1 MRTLKTLKPG
11 QKGTKELLTRYGT
24 SLLCVRYR
32 YDETTGERVKTVE
45 LIVRRNSRDC
55 ARARPAVRQVASR
68 IRHPV
73 ASGDP
78 AAAET
83 PAAPRVAR
91 SAGRATVRRVGL
103 RIHFRETD
111 LRRRVKSAGGRWDP
125 ERRLW
130 LLRRDQDER
139 HGLLHRVVAG

>member
-1 MRTLKTLKPG
+1 VRTLKTLKPG

-32 YDETTGERVKTVE
+32 YDETTGERVKTGE
-45 LIVRRNSRDC
+45 LIVRRSSRDR
-55 ARARPAVRQVASR
+55 ALARPPVRQVASR
-68 IRHPV
+68 IRHPF

-78 AAAET
+78 AAAGT
-83 PAAPRVAR
+83 PAGRGSAR
-91 SAGRATVRRVGL
+91 SAGRTTVRRVGL

-111 LRRRVKSAGGRWDP
+111 LRRQVKSAGGRWDP

-130 LLRRDQDER
+130 LLRRDQAER

>member
-11 QKGTKELLTRYGT
+11 QKGTKELLARYGT

-32 YDETTGERVKTVE
+32 HDETTGERVKTVE
-45 LIVRRNSRDC
+45 LIVRRYSRDSTPVRPP
-55 ARARPAVRQVASR
+55 ARQAASR

-78 AAAET
+78 AAAGT
-83 PAAPRVAR
+83 PAAPRLAP
-91 SAGRATVRRVGL
+91 SNGGTTARRVGL
-103 RIHFRETD
+103 RIHFREAD

-125 ERRLW
+125 QRRLW
-130 LLRRDQDER
+130 LLRRDQAER
-139 HGLLHRVVAG
+139 HDLLHRVVTG